1 MNPYVIALDQG
12 TTSSRAIV
20 FDCLGG
26 VVALAQHPLP
36 QIYPK
41 PGWVEH
47 DPMLILQTQLQ
58 SLREAVQQSG
68 LAPGDIA
75 AIGIANQR
83 ETTVVWDRNTG
94 RPICNAIVW
103 QCRRTADYC
112 GELSARGLE
121 PLIKERTGL
130 LIDPYFSGTKLRWI
144 LKNVPGAE
152 ERAKKGELLF
162 GTVETWLIWNLT
174 GGKAHV
180 TDCSNACRTMLFD
193 IDRLRWDEDLCREL
207 EIPMG
212 MLPEPVA
219 NAAEYGRVAPGLPGL
234 EALAG
239 IPVCGAAGDQQA
251 ALLGQGCINP
261 GDAKNT
267 YGTGCFTVMNTGEK
281 SVRSQ
286 NGLVAGVA
294 WHIGDQTCRC
304 LEGSVFNGGST
315 VQWLRDELQ
324 LIPSAGETE
333 ALAFSVPD
341 NGDVY
346 LVPAFT
352 GLGSPYWDSY
362 ARGALVGLTRGS
374 TRAHVAR
381 AALEGIAYQVR
392 DLIRAMEKDAGF
404 ALPAL
409 RVDGG
414 ASVNR
419 FLMQFQADILRK
431 PIDRPRMVETT
442 AFGAA
447 FLAGLNAGV
456 WSGLEDVA
464 KLRHADTVFT
474 PQMDPALAEKYCKRW
489 EKAVARA
496 RDWAEG

>member
-20 FDCLGG
+20 FDCMGG
-26 VVALAQHPLP
+26 VTAIAQHPLP
-36 QIYPK
+36 QIYPR

-47 DPMLILQTQLQ
+47 DPMQILQTQLQ
-58 SLREAVQQSG
+58 SLREAFQQSG

-83 ETTVVWDRNTG
+83 ETTIVWDRNTG
-94 RPICNAIVW
+94 RPVCNAIVW

-112 GELSARGLE
+112 DELAARGLG
-121 PLIKERTGL
+121 PLVKERTGL

-144 LKNVPGAE
+144 LKNVPGAAE
-152 ERAKKGELLF
+152 KAKRGELLF

-180 TDCSNACRTMLFD
+180 TDCSNASRTMVFN
-193 IDRLRWDEDLCREL
+193 IDTLNWDGDLCREL
-207 EIPMG
+207 ELPMD
-212 MLPEPVA
+212 MLPLPVP
-219 NAAEYGRVAPGLPGL
+219 NSGEYGRVAPGIPGL
-234 EALAG
+234 EELAG
-239 IPVCGAAGDQQA
+239 IPICGAAGDQQA
-251 ALLGQGCINP
+251 ALLGQGCIHP

-267 YGTGCFTVMNTGEK
+267 YGTGCFTVMNTGER
-281 SVRSQ
+281 SVRSE
-286 NGLVAGVA
+286 NGLVSGVA
-294 WHIGDQTCRC
+294 WRLGEKTCRC
-304 LEGSVFNGGST
+304 LEGSVFNAGST
-315 VQWLRDELQ
+315 IQWLRDELK
-324 LIPSAGETE
+324 LIENAAETE
-333 ALAFSVPD
+333 ALSFSVPD

-362 ARGALVGLTRGS
+362 ARGTLVGLTRGS
-374 TRAHVAR
+374 SRAHVAR
-381 AALEGIAYQVR
+381 AALESIAYQVR

-419 FLMQFQADILRK
+419 FLMQFQADILQK

-447 FLAGLNAGV
+447 FLAGLAAGV
-456 WSGLEDVA
+456 WNELEDVA
-464 KLRHADTVFT
+464 KLRQADTVFT
-474 PQMDPALAEKYCKRW
+474 PRMAPEAAEKLCARW
-489 EKAVARA
+489 EKAVLRS
-496 RDWAEG
+496 RSWAEE